1 MALQMIIDSL
11 SRLEKL
17 HQSLLLL
24 SQQKTE
30 VLKNGEMDA
39 LQSLLVHEQKY
50 IQAIN
55 QVEKSRQK
63 AVEAWLA
70 ERQEPFAEATVTY
83 LLEQTTD
90 VAEKES
96 LEKRFTKLTNVLVQ
110 LKQQEQL
117 NRQLTRQSLQ
127 FIELSIDMLSPT
139 MKNLN
144 YNQPKK
150 QPVTQQARYM
160 FDSQA

>member
-1 MALQMIIDSL
+1 MTLQMIIDSL

-30 VLKNGEMDA
+30 VLKNGEMDG

-55 QVEKSRQK
+55 QVEKSRQQ
-63 AVEAWLA
+63 AVEAWLE

-83 LLEQTTD
+83 LLEKTTD